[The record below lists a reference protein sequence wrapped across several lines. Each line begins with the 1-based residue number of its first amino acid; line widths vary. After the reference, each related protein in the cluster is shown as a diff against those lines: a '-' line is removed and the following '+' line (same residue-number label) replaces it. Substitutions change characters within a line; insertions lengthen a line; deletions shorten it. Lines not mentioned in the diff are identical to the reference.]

1 LAVVERLIKKGE
13 EICPPKNFA
22 SSPAVRLSEDF
33 EEKAYP
39 QVGNSPT
46 PRDVPAFLMEQQGLK
61 QKDLADIFS
70 QPGLISQVLRGA
82 REISKAEAEAL
93 AEKFRVSAG
102 LFV

>member
-1 LAVVERLIKKGE
+1 M
-13 EICPPKNFA
+13 
-22 SSPAVRLSEDF
+22 RLSEDF

-70 QPGLISQVLRGA
+70 PPGLISQVLRGA